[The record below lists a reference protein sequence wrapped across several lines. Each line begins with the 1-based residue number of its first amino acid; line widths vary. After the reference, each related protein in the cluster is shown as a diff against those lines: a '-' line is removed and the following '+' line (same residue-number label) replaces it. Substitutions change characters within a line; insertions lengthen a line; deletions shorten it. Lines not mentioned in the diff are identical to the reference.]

1 MSKKDKKSSKVNK
14 TKHEM
19 ISYQLYQ
26 HNINSF
32 TECLLNNYSKLDT
45 FIRPILITLVVS
57 KPDDFA
63 VGGGWFTH
71 LFY

>member
-14 TKHEM
+14 TKQEM

-45 FIRPILITLVVS
+45 FIKPILITLVVS
-57 KPDDFA
+57 RPDDFA
-63 VGGGWFTH
+63 SGGG
-71 LFY
+71 